1 MADERGTYREI
12 EHTADVGI
20 EVTADNLPALFAS
33 AGEALYALIA
43 DPTTIKSHETINIS
57 ATGDNPEHLL
67 HAWLC
72 ELLALFN
79 VQGFVGKHCEIAR
92 VSDGQVQGQVSGEK
106 LDLNRLEDCLW
117 EIPRQGGMRVPGRIY
132 ASEKLMAGLRSDN
145 SLKQV
150 MNVAHLPGIV
160 GYSLAMP
167 DIHWGYGFPIGGV
180 AAVSVDEGV
189 ISPGGVGYDIN
200 CGVRLVKTGLV
211 FEQIKDKLTRVVES
225 LFSVIPA
232 GVGSEGTIAKLS
244 KQDEKRL
251 LREGARW
258 AVTEGYGSQEDLSRM
273 EEGGRLGLADAEL
286 ISDRA
291 LERGLK
297 QVGTL
302 GSGNHF
308 LEIERVEEIYLP
320 QAADTFGLFPDQV
333 VILIHTGSRGLGYQT
348 CEDSLKVM
356 NKAMSAYGISL
367 PDRQLACTPIQSPE
381 GQDYL
386 AAMAGAANYA
396 WANRQVIMSQAEK
409 GFMKALN
416 INPKELGLS
425 LLYDVCHNI
434 AKVEEHTVDGKK
446 RRLCV
451 HRKGAT
457 RGFAPGH
464 PQIPADY
471 QKIGQPVLIPGDMGR
486 YSYLLVGTESAME
499 KTFGSTCHGAGRVM
513 SRAQSKKQSQA
524 INIDQEMA
532 RRGVVA
538 RYQGRGTMAEEM
550 PHAYKDVSDV
560 VETMDHAGISKR
572 VARFRPVG
580 VIKG

>member
-1 MADERGTYREI
+1 
-12 EHTADVGI
+12 
-20 EVTADNLPALFAS
+20 
-33 AGEALYALIA
+33 
-43 DPTTIKSHETINIS
+43 
-57 ATGDNPEHLL
+57 
-67 HAWLC
+67 
-72 ELLALFN
+72 
-79 VQGFVGKHCEIAR
+79 
-92 VSDGQVQGQVSGEK
+92 
-106 LDLNRLEDCLW
+106 
-117 EIPRQGGMRVPGRIY
+117 
-132 ASEKLMAGLRSDN
+132 
-145 SLKQV
+145 
-150 MNVAHLPGIV
+150 
-160 GYSLAMP
+160 
-167 DIHWGYGFPIGGV
+167 
-180 AAVSVDEGV
+180 
-189 ISPGGVGYDIN
+189 
-200 CGVRLVKTGLV
+200 VKTSLV
-211 FEQIKDKLTRVVES
+211 FEQIKEHLPQLVET
-225 LFSVIPA
+225 LFSAIPS
-232 GVGSEGTIAKLS
+232 GVGSEGAIPKLS

-251 LREGARW
+251 LRDGARW
-258 AVTEGYGSQEDLSRM
+258 AVSEGYGDQADLSCM
-273 EEGGRLGLADAEL
+273 EEGGRLATADAEL

-308 LEIERVEEIYLP
+308 LEIGRVEEIYLP
-320 QAADTFGLFPDQV
+320 EAANTLGLFPGQI
-333 VILIHTGSRGLGYQT
+333 VILIHTGSRGLGYQI

-356 NKAMSAYGISL
+356 NQAMAKYGITL

-386 AAMAGAANYA
+386 AAMAAAANYA

-409 GFMKALN
+409 AFMKALN
-416 INPKELGLS
+416 ISPRDLGFS
-425 LLYDVCHNI
+425 LIYDVCHNI
-434 AKVEEHTVDGKK
+434 AKIEEHTVDGKK

-457 RGFAPGH
+457 RAFAPGH
-464 PQIPADY
+464 SQIPAAY

-486 YSYLLVGTESAME
+486 YSYLLVGTETAME

-513 SRAQSKKQSQA
+513 SRAQSKKQSQS

-550 PHAYKDVSDV
+550 PHAYKDVADV

>member
-1 MADERGTYREI
+1 
-12 EHTADVGI
+12 V
-20 EVTADNLPALFAS
+20 S
-33 AGEALYALIA
+33 AEA
-43 DPTTIKSHETINIS
+43 IK
-57 ATGDNPEHLL
+57 
-67 HAWLC
+67 
-72 ELLALFN
+72 
-79 VQGFVGKHCEIAR
+79 
-92 VSDGQVQGQVSGEK
+92 
-106 LDLNRLEDCLW
+106 LNRLEEYLW

-132 ASEKLMAGLRSDN
+132 ASEKLMADLKDDN
-145 SLKQV
+145 SLRQV

-211 FEQIKDKLTRVVES
+211 FENIKDKLTRVVEA
-225 LFSVIPA
+225 LFSLIPS
-232 GVGSEGTIAKLS
+232 GVGSEGAIAKLS

-258 AVTEGYGSQEDLSRM
+258 AVSEGYGRQDDLSYM
-273 EEGGRLGLADAEL
+273 EEGGGLATADAAV

-291 LERGLK
+291 VERGLK

-308 LEIERVEEIYLP
+308 LEIGRVEEIYLP
-320 QAADTFGLFPDQV
+320 QVVDTLGLFPDQI
-333 VILIHTGSRGLGYQT
+333 VILIHTGSRGLGYQI

-356 NKAMSAYGISL
+356 SKAMTKYGISL

-386 AAMAGAANYA
+386 AAMAAAANYA
-396 WANRQVIMSQAEK
+396 WANRQVIMSRAEAA
-409 GFMKALN
+409 FMKALN
-416 INPKELGLS
+416 IGPKDLGFS

-434 AKVEEHTVDGKK
+434 AKIEDHVVDGKK

-457 RGFAPGH
+457 RAFAPGH

-471 QKIGQPVLIPGDMGR
+471 QNIGQPVLIPGDMGR
-486 YSYLLVGTESAME
+486 YSYLSVGTETAME
-499 KTFGSTCHGAGRVM
+499 KTFGSTCHGAGRIM

-550 PHAYKDVSDV
+550 PHAYKDVADV
-560 VETMDHAGISKR
+560 VETMDRAGVSKR

>member
-1 MADERGTYREI
+1 MAAEEI
-12 EHTADVGI
+12 
-20 EVTADNLPALFAS
+20 
-33 AGEALYALIA
+33 
-43 DPTTIKSHETINIS
+43 K
-57 ATGDNPEHLL
+57 
-67 HAWLC
+67 
-72 ELLALFN
+72 
-79 VQGFVGKHCEIAR
+79 
-92 VSDGQVQGQVSGEK
+92 
-106 LDLNRLEDCLW
+106 LNRLEETLW

-132 ASEKLMAGLRSDN
+132 ASEKLIAGLRSDN

-180 AAVSVDEGV
+180 AAVGVDDGV

-211 FEQIKDKLTRVVES
+211 FEQVKDRMPSLVDA
-225 LFSVIPA
+225 LFSLIPS
-232 GVGSEGTIAKLS
+232 GVGSEGAIAKLS
-244 KQDEKRL
+244 KPDEKRL

-258 AVTEGYGSQEDLSRM
+258 AVAEGYGRQEDLAFM
-273 EEGGRLGLADAEL
+273 EEGGKLTAADADL

-291 LERGLK
+291 LERGVK

-308 LEIERVEEIYLP
+308 LEIGRLEEIYLP
-320 QAADTFGLFPDQV
+320 DAADALGLFPDQV
-333 VILIHTGSRGLGYQT
+333 VVLIHTGSRGLGYQT

-356 NKAMSAYGISL
+356 SKAMAKYGISL
-367 PDRQLACTPIQSPE
+367 PDRQLACTPIQSTE

-386 AAMAGAANYA
+386 AAMAAAANYA

-409 GFMKALN
+409 AFLQALH
-416 INPKELGLS
+416 IGPKELGFA

-434 AKVEEHTVDGKK
+434 AKIEEHVVGGKK

-457 RGFAPGH
+457 RAFAPGH
-464 PQIPADY
+464 PQVPVAY

-532 RRGVVA
+532 RRGVVV

-550 PHAYKDVSDV
+550 PHAYKDVAEV
-560 VETMDHAGISKR
+560 VETMDQAGISKR

>member
-1 MADERGTYREI
+1 
-12 EHTADVGI
+12 
-20 EVTADNLPALFAS
+20 
-33 AGEALYALIA
+33 
-43 DPTTIKSHETINIS
+43 
-57 ATGDNPEHLL
+57 
-67 HAWLC
+67 
-72 ELLALFN
+72 
-79 VQGFVGKHCEIAR
+79 
-92 VSDGQVQGQVSGEK
+92 
-106 LDLNRLEDCLW
+106 
-117 EIPRQGGMRVPGRIY
+117 
-132 ASEKLMAGLRSDN
+132 
-145 SLKQV
+145 

-180 AAVSVDEGV
+180 AAMSVEDGV

-211 FEQIKDKLTRVVES
+211 FDEVKDKLARIVDT
-225 LFSVIPA
+225 LFSLIPS
-232 GVGSEGTIAKLS
+232 GVGSEGAIPKLS
-244 KQDEKRL
+244 KPDEKRL
-251 LREGARW
+251 LRDGARW
-258 AVTEGYGSQEDLSRM
+258 AVAEGYGRQDDLSYM
-273 EEGGRLGLADAEL
+273 EEGGRLATADADL
-286 ISDRA
+286 VSDRA

-308 LEIERVEEIYLP
+308 LEIGRVEEIYL
-320 QAADTFGLFPDQV
+320 QQTADALGLFPDQLV
-333 VILIHTGSRGLGYQT
+333 VLIHTGSRGLGYQT

-356 NKAMSAYGISL
+356 NQAMPKYGIAL

-386 AAMAGAANYA
+386 AAMAAAANYA

-409 GFMKALN
+409 AFMKALA
-416 INPKELGLS
+416 IGPKELGFS
-425 LLYDVCHNI
+425 LIYDVCHNI
-434 AKVEEHTVDGKK
+434 AKIEEHVVEGRK
-446 RRLCV
+446 RSLCV

-457 RGFAPGH
+457 RAFAPGH
-464 PQIPADY
+464 PQIPAAY
-471 QKIGQPVLIPGDMGR
+471 QKLGQPVLIPGDMGR

-499 KTFGSTCHGAGRVM
+499 KTFGSTCHGAGRMM
-513 SRAQSKKQSQA
+513 SRAQSKKQSQS

-550 PHAYKDVSDV
+550 PHAYKDVADV
-560 VETMDHAGISKR
+560 VETMDLAGISKR

>member
-1 MADERGTYREI
+1 
-12 EHTADVGI
+12 V
-20 EVTADNLPALFAS
+20 S
-33 AGEALYALIA
+33 AEAI
-43 DPTTIKSHETINIS
+43 
-57 ATGDNPEHLL
+57 
-67 HAWLC
+67 
-72 ELLALFN
+72 
-79 VQGFVGKHCEIAR
+79 
-92 VSDGQVQGQVSGEK
+92 K
-106 LDLNRLEDCLW
+106 LDRLEEYLW

-132 ASEKLMAGLRSDN
+132 ASEKLMADLKDDNCLR
-145 SLKQV
+145 QV

-180 AAVSVDEGV
+180 AAVSLDEGV

-200 CGVRLVKTGLV
+200 CGVRLVQTGLV
-211 FEQIKDKLTRVVES
+211 FEQIKDKLTRIVES
-225 LFSVIPA
+225 LFSVIPS
-232 GVGSEGTIAKLS
+232 GVGSEGAIAKLS

-251 LREGARW
+251 LRDGARW
-258 AVTEGYGSQEDLSRM
+258 AVSEGYGYQDDLSHM
-273 EEGGRLGLADAEL
+273 EEGGRLATADAAL

-308 LEIERVEEIYLP
+308 LEIGRVEEIYLP
-320 QAADTFGLFPDQV
+320 QVADTLRLFPDQI
-333 VILIHTGSRGLGYQT
+333 VILIHTGSRGLGYQI

-356 NKAMSAYGISL
+356 SKAMTKYGISL

-386 AAMAGAANYA
+386 AAMAAAANYA

-409 GFMKALN
+409 AFMKALN
-416 INPKELGLS
+416 SGPKDLGFS

-434 AKVEEHTVDGKK
+434 AKIEDHVVDGKK

-457 RGFAPGH
+457 RAFAPGH

-471 QKIGQPVLIPGDMGR
+471 QNIGQPVLIPGDMGR
-486 YSYLLVGTESAME
+486 YSYLSVGTETAMK
-499 KTFGSTCHGAGRVM
+499 KTFGSTCHGAGRTM
-513 SRAQSKKQSQA
+513 SRAQSKKQSQTMD
-524 INIDQEMA
+524 IDQEMA

-550 PHAYKDVSDV
+550 PHAYKDVADV
-560 VETMDHAGISKR
+560 VETMDHAGVSKR